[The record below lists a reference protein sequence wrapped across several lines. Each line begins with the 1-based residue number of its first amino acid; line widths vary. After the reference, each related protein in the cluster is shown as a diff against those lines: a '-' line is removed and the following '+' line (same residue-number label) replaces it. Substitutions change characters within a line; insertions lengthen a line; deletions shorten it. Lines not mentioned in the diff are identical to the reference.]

1 MSQPKISI
9 VVTGSNQGIGY
20 EAARHLSKLP
30 HVHLFVSGR
39 DPNRVQEAIEK
50 LKKEE
55 GCEAELDSVVMD
67 IADDASIHVAV
78 ADVEKQLGGA
88 ALDVLVNNAAVDLGD
103 DVERD
108 GLRTIFKDT
117 FAVNTFGTAIAAEA
131 FLPLLKRSTVGPR
144 IVNVG
149 SGSGS
154 CTKLS
159 KRGYTPDSD
168 IVCLNSV
175 YQASKSALNS
185 ITISL
190 ALANPEVHVV
200 VLSPGNVLTR
210 MNMHGGGVHPSEG
223 SKIIVDY
230 ALE

>member
-67 IADDASIHVAV
+67 IEDAASKHVIYA
-78 ADVEKQLGGA
+78 
-88 ALDVLVNNAAVDLGD
+88 AAVGLGD
-103 DVERD
+103 YVERD

-117 FAVNTFGTAIAAEA
+117 FAVNSFGTAIAAEA

-168 IVCLNSV
+168 IV

-230 ALE
+230 ALERKGTSPGFYNVQGELPW